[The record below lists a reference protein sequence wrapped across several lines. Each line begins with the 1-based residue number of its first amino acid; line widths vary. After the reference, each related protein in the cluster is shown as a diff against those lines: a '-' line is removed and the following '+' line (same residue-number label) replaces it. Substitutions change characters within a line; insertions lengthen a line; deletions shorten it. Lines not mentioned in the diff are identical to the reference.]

1 MSDDAKVL
9 ALEAKVL
16 ALEQR
21 VIDMTNAVSVK
32 SAAAAEKESS
42 CTEMWRYG
50 TYWWGTAL
58 MLLALSVT
66 LYGIGMQW
74 NNPPWPQAG
83 SHPALEIFLFLFL
96 LTWIAL
102 LEGCQISIVGLQD
115 VNMEPYKESH
125 PRAYAVC
132 QLAHKGPNVER
143 FLVGRQFL
151 LLFNGFLASRIGGA
165 KQEEFYMG
173 EWEWNIAATQ
183 FFWSNSVLLMI
194 LIVGPFQLVTQLI
207 AADKMMEFL
216 NLRFYGYYTVLLPC
230 LFMESIG
237 LTHSSYLL
245 KDVLAWAAGIDTST
259 EDPGKRM
266 TKDFLYYFRCLLSV
280 SVVIFSGIFLVK
292 GWAMSQTGATTGP
305 GWERL
310 PGGAAVVVSILFL
323 SIMSMAEGLQV
334 SALVLMKQPTSEF
347 KEQSPLAYKTCQLLF
362 KGRNMQAFLVG
373 RQFLVAMMMVLLAR
387 VTGYAGSGGVL
398 ITGDDT
404 MVNVTDGS
412 GNTSEQAPAG
422 EDWGM
427 GKGFNEWLLQTGWLG
442 AVFVTNVA
450 QLASQVT
457 ASIFPVAFINN
468 RILNVLLRVM
478 LFVEFSGIV
487 NSCWPLAWGLD
498 SLLGLEEPD
507 YSTGKGKE
515 DPKSLGAHTMD
526 RMESMQLPLHENV
539 QGRAA
544 GPLDIYQDVVQESE
558 SPLNESK
565 VSLV

>member
-1 MSDDAKVL
+1 
-9 ALEAKVL
+9 
-16 ALEQR
+16 
-21 VIDMTNAVSVK
+21 
-32 SAAAAEKESS
+32 
-42 CTEMWRYG
+42 MWRYS

-58 MLLALSVT
+58 MLFALSVT

-74 NNPPWPQAG
+74 NNPPWPQSQ
-83 SHPALEIFLFLFL
+83 SHPALEIALFL
-96 LTWIAL
+96 LLLLWIAL
-102 LEGCQISIVGLQD
+102 LEGCQISVVGLQD
-115 VNMEPYKESH
+115 VNMEPYKMSH
-125 PRAYAVC
+125 PRAYAIC

-151 LLFNGFLASRIGGA
+151 LLFFGFLVSRIGGA
-165 KQEEFYMG
+165 KEEDFYMG
-173 EWEWNIAATQ
+173 DWVWSDSATQ
-183 FFWSNSVLLMI
+183 FFWLNSVLLMI

-230 LFMESIG
+230 LFAESIG

-259 EDPGKRM
+259 EDPAKRM
-266 TKDFLYYFRCLLSV
+266 TKNCFYYFRCTISV
-280 SVVIFSGIFLVK
+280 CVVVFAGIFLVK

-305 GWERL
+305 GWEKL
-310 PGGAAVVVSILFL
+310 PGGAAVVVSIFFL
-323 SIMSMAEGLQV
+323 TVMSMAEGLQV

-347 KEQSPLAYKTCQLLF
+347 KEKSPLAYKTCQLLF

-387 VTGYAGSGGVL
+387 VTGYAGSNGVL
-398 ITGDDT
+398 VAGDDA

-412 GNTSEQAPAG
+412 GEVVGEAPAVG

-442 AVFVTNVA
+442 AVFVCNVA

-487 NSCWPLAWGLD
+487 NSCWPLAWVLD
-498 SLLGLEEPD
+498 SMLGLEEPD
-507 YSTGKGKE
+507 YSTGKGKD
-515 DPKSLGAHTMD
+515 DPKSLGAHAMD
-526 RMESMQLPLHENV
+526 RMDSMQLPLHENV
-539 QGRAA
+539 QGRTA
-544 GPLDIYQDVVQESE
+544 GPLDIYQDVVQEGE
-558 SPLNESK
+558 VEEFNESK